1 MSMKTRMFLLSI
13 GLLLSTLWG
22 RADETVTV
30 TATSTDISENLD
42 LKTVATLFGQAK
54 DLEQFEQMLNN
65 PDSAFSNLDL
75 NGDGQVDYL
84 RVIETADGSR
94 HLVVIQAVL
103 AKDVYQDVAS
113 IFVEKDPE
121 TQSVTVQVI
130 GDEYIYGTNYIIEP
144 VYVYR
149 PYIYDWFWGPDW
161 VCWYSPYYWDYWPGW
176 WHPYYC
182 VAPYIYW
189 DHCYWHHHWHPICSY
204 RTGHHPHDHYRP
216 MYEPVSRSD
225 YAARHPER
233 SFSTRNAARGATN
246 ARAFEA
252 ERRASTRSVAAQ
264 GASSRSAV
272 AGTTTRNASAQGA
285 ASRSFGSSNIR
296 TSSAASTRSTS
307 ASSRSTAS
315 SPSRSNSSASVTTRT
330 ASTPSR
336 TAATASSRTASTA
349 TSRSSVAAP
358 TRSSSGTSATRTTST
373 TTTRSSYQST
383 PSRSSSSTSAT
394 PSRSY
399 NSSSSR
405 SYNSSS
411 AGSYSSPSRSSGSTM
426 RSSSSGSGMRSSGGS
441 YSGGSRSGGGGSSS
455 RSTRR

>member
-1 MSMKTRMFLLSI
+1 MKTRMFLLSI

-113 IFVEKDPE
+113 IFVEKDPD

-246 ARAFEA
+246 ARAFEV

-336 TAATASSRTASTA
+336 TAATVSSRTAGTA

-405 SYNSSS
+405 SYNSNS

-426 RSSSSGSGMRSSGGS
+426 RSSSGSTMRSSGGS

-455 RSTRR
+455 RSARR

>member
-1 MSMKTRMFLLSI
+1 MKTRMFLLSI

-296 TSSAASTRSTS
+296 TSSAASTRNTS
-307 ASSRSTAS
+307 AS
-315 SPSRSNSSASVTTRT
+315 SRSNSSASVTTRT

-336 TAATASSRTASTA
+336 TAATASSRTAGTA

-358 TRSSSGTSATRTTST
+358 TRSSSGTSATRATST

>member
-1 MSMKTRMFLLSI
+1 MKTGMFLLSV

-84 RVIETADGSR
+84 RVIETADNTR

-113 IFVEKDPE
+113 IYVEKDPE

-216 MYEPVSRSD
+216 MYEHVSRSD

-233 SFSTRNAARGATN
+233 SFSTRNAGRNISN
-246 ARAFEA
+246 ARSFDI
-252 ERRASTRSVAAQ
+252 ERRAATRTAMSQ
-264 GASSRSAV
+264 GASTRSAV
-272 AGTTTRNASAQGA
+272 AGTSTRSAASSAA

-296 TSSAASTRSTS
+296 TSSATATRSTS
-307 ASSRSTAS
+307 ASTRSTTTAA
-315 SPSRSNSSASVTTRT
+315 SRSNSSTSVTTRT

-336 TAATASSRTASTA
+336 TAATATSRTAGST

-358 TRSSSGTSATRTTST
+358 TRSSSSISATRTAST
-373 TTTRSSYQST
+373 TTNRSSYQSSS
-383 PSRSSSSTSAT
+383 SRSSRSTSAT
-394 PSRSY
+394 PTRSY

-426 RSSSSGSGMRSSGGS
+426 RSSTSGGSMRSSGGS
-441 YSGGSRSGGGGSSS
+441 YSGGSRSSGGGSSS